1 MVLGLVLMVI
11 GAMLVYRNRD
21 VAMFFG
27 REPRINQW
35 GFYDFGGKAK
45 YSRCRDGIFCR
56 GIGIF
61 CSVLGG

>member
-1 MVLGLVLMVI
+1 MVI

-35 GFYDFGGKAK
+35 GFMTSAVRQNIAVVGTVFFVGGLV
-45 YSRCRDGIFCR
+45 F
-56 GIGIF
+56 F
-61 CSVLGG
+61 VLF